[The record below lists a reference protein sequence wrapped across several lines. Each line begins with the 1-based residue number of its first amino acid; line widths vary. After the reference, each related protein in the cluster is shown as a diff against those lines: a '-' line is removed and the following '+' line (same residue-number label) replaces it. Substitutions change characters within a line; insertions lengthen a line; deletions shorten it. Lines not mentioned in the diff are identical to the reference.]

1 MSMQNLLGFTSSPVL
16 SAIILA
22 IVAMLVL
29 YFAREP
35 ARHGLLHLGHTL
47 YAGFRLAA
55 HALERADQRLQE
67 RNEEVL
73 LAHGREATERRI
85 EREFERIDES
95 VRKELGDYPALHRR
109 LNEAITAIDE
119 DYEKAREVP
128 PPPPGWVK
136 AVEAVAAIPK
146 SDAMVGKVLE
156 DIHVSMKKMEDRA
169 ISEYR
174 RDSRE
179 RHRLLRK
186 SRPYWRELLSRLTG
200 AESKLQRLLDR
211 AASID
216 NHMTEYSEITR
227 GTDVAKQRL
236 SASSLT
242 QFFISAFVLAI
253 AAGGAFINFHLIAR
267 PLSEMVGGTSVV
279 AGMKVADIGALVII
293 LVEITMGLFLM
304 ESLRITRLFPVIA
317 ALDDRLRRRM
327 IWVSLAFLT
336 IFASIEAG
344 LAFMREILVEDE
356 LATAAMLRGDEAGAG
371 TSGTGFMW
379 ITTAA
384 QMGMGF
390 ILPFALAFVAIPL
403 ETFVHSLRTVL
414 GMIGSALLRSFAT
427 VLRIVGLAFRGT
439 GRFLAAFYDV
449 LVFLPLWIERMV
461 RSSRGESF
469 GAGSG
474 KRKLSAREA

>member
-1 MSMQNLLGFTSSPVL
+1 MTLQDLLQITGNPALSVALLVL
-16 SAIILA
+16 LA
-22 IVAMLVL
+22 MVVL

-35 ARHGLLHLGHTL
+35 ARYGLLHLGNTL
-47 YAGFRLAA
+47 HNAFRLAA
-55 HALERADQRLQE
+55 RALTRADRRLHE

-73 LAHGREATERRI
+73 LAHGREAAERRI
-85 EREFERIDES
+85 EREFERVETS

-128 PPPPGWVK
+128 PPPPGWVE

-146 SDAMVGKVLE
+146 HDAMVGKVLE
-156 DIHVSMKKMEDRA
+156 DIHGSMQKMEERA
-169 ISEYR
+169 IKEYR
-174 RDSRE
+174 RDSHE
-179 RHRLLRK
+179 RHKLLKK
-186 SRPYWRELLSRLTG
+186 SRPYWRDLLSRLTG
-200 AESKLQRLLDR
+200 AENKLQRLLDR

-216 NHMTEYSEITR
+216 NHMADYTEISR
-227 GTDVAKQRL
+227 GRDAAKERL

-242 QFFISAFVLAI
+242 NFFVSAFVLAI

-267 PLSEMVGGTSVV
+267 PLSEMVGGTSMV
-279 AGMKVADIGALVII
+279 AGMRVADIGALVII

-327 IWVSLAFLT
+327 IWVSLAFLA

-344 LAFMREILVEDE
+344 LAFMREILVQDE
-356 LATAAMLRGDEAGAG
+356 LATAAMLRGEDMAAGAAQ
-371 TSGTGFMW
+371 SGVGW

-414 GMIGSALLRSFAT
+414 GMVASAFLRTTAT
-427 VLRIVGLAFRGT
+427 VLRMLAIVCRGL

-449 LVFLPLWIERMV
+449 LVFLPLWIERTV
-461 RSSRGESF
+461 KSANGD
-469 GAGSG
+469 
-474 KRKLSAREA
+474 RKLSAKEA

>member
-1 MSMQNLLGFTSSPVL
+1 MTWSDLLNLTPVPAL
-16 SAIILA
+16 SVIIWLLLA
-22 IVAMLVL
+22 SVLL

-35 ARHGLLHLGHTL
+35 ARAGLLHLGQTL

-55 HALERADQRLQE
+55 RALERADQRLAR

-85 EREFERIDES
+85 EREFERIETS

-146 SDAMVGKVLE
+146 ADAMVGKVLD
-156 DIHVSMKKMEDRA
+156 DIHSSMKKMEDRA
-169 ISEYR
+169 IREYR
-174 RDSRE
+174 RDSSE

-186 SRPYWRELLSRLTG
+186 SRPYWRELLARLTG

-227 GTDVAKQRL
+227 GTDAARERL

-267 PLSEMVGGTSVV
+267 PLSEMVGGTSMV
-279 AGMKVADIGALVII
+279 AGMRVADIGALVII

-327 IWVSLAFLT
+327 IWVSLTFLT

-344 LAFMREILVEDE
+344 LAFMREILVQDE
-356 LATAAMLRGDEAGAG
+356 LATAAMLRGDEIGAAAES
-371 TSGTGFMW
+371 TFTW

-414 GMIGSALLRSFAT
+414 GMAGSGVLRGFAT
-427 VLRIVGLAFRGT
+427 LFRVIAILMRGS
-439 GRFLAAFYDV
+439 GRFLAAAYDV
-449 LVFLPLWIERMV
+449 LVFLPLWIEKAV
-461 RSSRGESF
+461 KGSRGE
-469 GAGSG
+469 GGNAQGS
-474 KRKLSAREA
+474 KRKMSAKEA